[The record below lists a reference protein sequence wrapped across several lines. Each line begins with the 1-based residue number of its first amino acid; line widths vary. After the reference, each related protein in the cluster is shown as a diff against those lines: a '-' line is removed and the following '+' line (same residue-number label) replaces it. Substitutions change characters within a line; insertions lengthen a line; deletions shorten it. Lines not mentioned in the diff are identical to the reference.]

1 VVPELEMRLVYS
13 VRSAEE
19 VIYAAE
25 LGDDAAL
32 TFTREAPEGWTGHT
46 GRIDPGLI
54 AEAGVDP
61 GIAFV
66 CGSNGFVETA
76 SRLLL
81 EAGFPA
87 GQIRTE
93 RFGPTG

>member
-1 VVPELEMRLVYS
+1 MPDLPMRLVYS
-13 VRSAEE
+13 VRSADD
-19 VIYAAE
+19 VIYADE

-32 TFTREAPEGWTGHT
+32 TFTREPPEGWTGHT
-46 GRIDPGLI
+46 GRIDAELV
-54 AEAGVDP
+54 AEADTAG

-66 CGSNGFVETA
+66 CGSHGFVETA
-76 SRLLL
+76 ADLLL

-87 GQIRTE
+87 DRIRTE